1 MQTGDLDMP
10 RLEELCMEQKSLKNA
25 YEEFFFMG
33 AAVNSR
39 SVVTHA
45 GLLKEHFNSITAE
58 NEMKFESV
66 HPEPDTY
73 VFGEADA
80 LLRFAKENG
89 MRMRGHTLVWHNQT
103 PQWVFTENGKART
116 KESLLAIMRE
126 HIRTVT
132 SHFSPDIYCWD
143 VVNEAVEDKGSEIL
157 RSSPWLEIAGES
169 FIEEAFRAAKEN
181 VPDALLFYNDYNTC
195 VPEKREKICALLK
208 GLLGKGVPIDG
219 FGMQGHWNVTAPSLD
234 EIRRSIEAYA
244 SLGLKLQITEMDL
257 SLYAQSDP
265 TLPQPEPA
273 PAELVK
279 RQTELYGDIFRIFRE
294 YKDVIQSVTFW
305 GVADDDTWLDRFFK
319 PHRANH
325 PLLFDENHQ
334 PKEAFRA
341 VVDF

>member
-1 MQTGDLDMP
+1 
-10 RLEELCMEQKSLKNA
+10 MENRKTFAVAIDGPSGAGKSTLA
-25 YEEFFFMG
+25 
-33 AAVNSR
+33 R
-39 SVVTHA
+39 SVARELGAVY
-45 GLLKEHFNSITAE
+45 
-58 NEMKFESV
+58 V
-66 HPEPDTY
+66 DT
-73 VFGEADA
+73 G
-80 LLRFAKENG
+80 
-89 MRMRGHTLVWHNQT
+89 
-103 PQWVFTENGKART
+103 
-116 KESLLAIMRE
+116 AIY
-126 HIRTVT
+126 RTVGYGAWRQGID
-132 SHFSPDIYCWD
+132 P
-143 VVNEAVEDKGSEIL
+143 EA
-157 RSSPWLEIAGES
+157 A
-169 FIEEAFRAAKEN
+169 
-181 VPDALLFYNDYNTC
+181 
-195 VPEKREKICALLK
+195 EKICALLK
-208 GLLGKGVPIDG
+208 GLLEKGVPIDG
-219 FGMQGHWNVTAPSLD
+219 FGMQGHWNVMAPSLD

-265 TLPQPEPA
+265 TLPQPGPA